1 MHSHKSVG
9 LSFVGHIERTA
20 ELEATVDSLKIQLQ
34 EQETEASEAIEQWQE
49 SYTLSEE
56 KCAELAEEL
65 EKLKLSQEATG
76 NSTDSELQNLQE
88 LLEQKQSEL
97 DFTTKALENSKAT
110 IQVLKGKLRR
120 RKRFADFLIH
130 CAFVPHNSTHC
141 EYSPIMQ
148 IKCK

>member
-9 LSFVGHIERTA
+9 LSFVGRIERTA

-56 KCAELAEEL
+56 KCTELAQEL
-65 EKLKLSQEATG
+65 EKLKPSQEDTG

-110 IQVLKGKLRR
+110 IQELKGKLRR
-120 RKRFADFLIH
+120 RKRFADFLFH
-130 CAFVPHNSTHC
+130 CAFVPHNGTHC